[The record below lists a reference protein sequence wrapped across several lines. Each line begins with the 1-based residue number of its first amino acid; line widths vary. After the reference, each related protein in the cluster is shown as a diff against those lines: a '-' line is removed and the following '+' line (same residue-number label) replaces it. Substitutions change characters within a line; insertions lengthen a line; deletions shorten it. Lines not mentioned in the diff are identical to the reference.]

1 MATPQAQPELALD
14 HTPAL
19 ETAMRSLFETRWK
32 RWHPLSFD
40 EAVKDA
46 ITRRLLCLAMQHL
59 PSQIEPRRPRKAR
72 E

>member
-1 MATPQAQPELALD
+1 MNQAAQPELALD

-40 EAVKDA
+40 EAVKDSV
-46 ITRRLLCLAMQHL
+46 TRRLLALAVQHL
-59 PSQIEPRRPRKAR
+59 PSQATPRRPRGPRK
-72 E
+72 